1 VRVARLRAV
10 AAANQELLRGYWE
23 IGSEILRRQDE
34 EGWGAK
40 VIDRLA
46 ADLRTAFPGVKG
58 FSSRSLKYMRA
69 LAAAWPDGPFV
80 QAGLAQIS
88 WYHHRALLDKLDD
101 PGLRV

>member
-1 VRVARLRAV
+1 
-10 AAANQELLRGYWE
+10 
-23 IGSEILRRQDE
+23 
-34 EGWGAK
+34 
-40 VIDRLA
+40 
-46 ADLRTAFPGVKG
+46 VKG